1 MTTTTFNTKISEVKN
16 KIPVVRNLAKKT
28 DYDAETLEIE
38 GKFIT
43 ASVYNKFE
51 TDILD
56 VKIKKGIGQEI
67 WCFKYRKKFWL
78 KLKNLKH

>member
-1 MTTTTFNTKISEVKN
+1 MTTTTFNTKISEVKS

-43 ASVYNKFE
+43 TSVYNKFE
-51 TDILD
+51 TDIPD

-67 WCFKYRKKFWL
+67 
-78 KLKNLKH
+78 